1 MFLKHFHC
9 NSPNRAPKQK
19 VEEADHSTAP
29 RNTQKKIKI
38 AETEDEMTMKSKGV
52 RSRASA
58 MKKLVIL
65 WPATQGARKELTDE
79 DDHFRVLRSH
89 KRA

>member
-1 MFLKHFHC
+1 VFLKHFHH

-19 VEEADHSTAP
+19 VEEADHSTTS
-29 RNTQKKIKI
+29 RNTWKKIKI
-38 AETEDEMTMKSKGV
+38 AETEDEMTIKSKGV

-58 MKKLVIL
+58 IKKLVIP
-65 WPATQGARKELTDE
+65 WPATWGARKELADE
-79 DDHFRVLRSH
+79 DDHFRVLQSH